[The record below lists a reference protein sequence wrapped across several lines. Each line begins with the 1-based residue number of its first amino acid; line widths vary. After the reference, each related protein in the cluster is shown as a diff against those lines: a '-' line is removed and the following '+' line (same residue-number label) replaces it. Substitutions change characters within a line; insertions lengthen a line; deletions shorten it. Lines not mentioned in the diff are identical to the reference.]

1 MIETVTEWGQTMS
14 ERSTAMGVA
23 LLLAPNL
30 CVVSIRFGLPVLNDI
45 ISEDPVLELG
55 IHSAATI
62 LGLLMFLRYRRVED
76 HEYHRSKIIRGLS
89 KTYKSEDRGLW
100 GDKSDRALEKLEA
113 NSSNISTKSSRK
125 SRDRMSGTVGSI
137 NTEMSETEVGEEFE
151 ADVRVS
157 GIQTIVDEE
166 KVREESSKNR
176 TSILSFFGSIMDSS
190 ARRRLEREKA
200 KAERKKAKAERKK
213 AKAERKKES
222 MPGNE
227 WDAPATSS
235 MARSVVSCK
244 NCGNLNNSSVQY
256 CSSCGDFLA

>member
-125 SRDRMSGTVGSI
+125 SRERMSGTVGSI

-213 AKAERKKES
+213 ES

>member
-62 LGLLMFLRYRRVED
+62 IGLLMFLRYRRVED

-125 SRDRMSGTVGSI
+125 SRERMSGTVGSI

>member
-1 MIETVTEWGQTMS
+1 MIETVIERGQTMS

-30 CVVSIRFGLPVLNDI
+30 CVVSIRFGLTVLNDI

-125 SRDRMSGTVGSI
+125 SRERMSGNVGSI
-137 NTEMSETEVGEEFE
+137 NTEMSETEVGEEFK

-166 KVREESSKNR
+166 RIREENSKNKP
-176 TSILSFFGSIMDSS
+176 SIFSFFGSMMESS
-190 ARRRLEREKA
+190 ARRRLERNKA
-200 KAERKKAKAERKK
+200 KAERKKAKIQNKK
-213 AKAERKKES
+213 KS
-222 MPGNE
+222 ISGSE
-227 WDAPATSS
+227 WDAPVTSS